1 MGKEIKYKEYF
12 NVAEY
17 YTMVNDIVDGYFS
30 EDGSF
35 APHIGDMSAMLTF
48 FNNCVLNKQEITE
61 KEFIEEVVDAE
72 VLFANTDFIVAF
84 NEAIYFDGDIK
95 YDFSNIYKN
104 AMEIVQYRIGS
115 IQYAVNKAMNGL
127 DALVKSINSVMNED
141 VINNLT
147 EFAQNVSDGKYD
159 AKAVADAFAETE
171 AFKKIAEMERGE

>member
-48 FNNCVLNKQEITE
+48 FNNCVLNKQEITD

-84 NEAIYFDGDIK
+84 NEAIYFDGDI
-95 YDFSNIYKN
+95 
-104 AMEIVQYRIGS
+104 
-115 IQYAVNKAMNGL
+115 
-127 DALVKSINSVMNED
+127 
-141 VINNLT
+141 
-147 EFAQNVSDGKYD
+147 
-159 AKAVADAFAETE
+159 
-171 AFKKIAEMERGE
+171 